1 MDKYYFI
8 NNQFLPSTMQQ
19 EYEKAG
25 VWIDGGVYVSEDVF
39 CQYIEPED
47 GKIIGTD
54 KNGYPV
60 WVDKPAPTHE
70 DEVTT
75 TEAQKI
81 HLIAV
86 ANAYINDNLWPSK
99 LALGRLTDDEKSLF
113 NAWLDYL
120 DALKAVDTSSAPDI
134 NWPVVPQQ

>member
-1 MDKYYFI
+1 
-8 NNQFLPSTMQQ
+8 MQQ

-60 WVDKPAPTHE
+60 WVDAPPPTHE
-70 DEVTT
+70 DEVATA
-75 TEAQKI
+75 EAQKNR
-81 HLIAV
+81 LIAE
-86 ANAYINDNLWPSK
+86 ANAYINDNFWASK
-99 LALGRLTDDEKSLF
+99 LALGRLADDEKSLF

-134 NWPVVPQQ
+134 NWPVAPQQ